1 MRETSPT
8 AVALTS
14 LPAWGPTLLA
24 AREAFEQLAWPYR
37 AFAAWPCP
45 VLRVAS
51 GSQSGAALQHEINR
65 HRRVRDYANRLA
77 REPGYVFE
85 VREDGAELDAWCEEF
100 CDTHEWRWNTTS
112 TPSSYRS
119 PEARALFRDVLAGW
133 GRDHVLV
140 RFAIRLRAGRVAFVA
155 ALRAGTRLV
164 YHHVSTS
171 PAAENLRAG
180 HALIRLIG
188 LWMSERGFDT
198 LDLGAGGEAYKMRYA
213 NGNEPLWR
221 LYAARRRLS
230 LGYARGLAEERIR
243 RSSAMQRAW
252 DRWVNARLRVA
263 LDVCWR
269 GLARWKSLVRRL
281 RHVAATRHE
290 ICYRAYGLADT
301 SDASDEVTDVRTF
314 AVLSMLEQ
322 KGRLSARERA
332 ALYARRASG
341 ARLLGI
347 VEDGKVLHAALL
359 APMQR
364 DGVPDWVHP
373 GARALWRVTNL
384 CSAGGTESHLLHRD
398 VLRGVLGRL
407 EPDELAIV
415 CAETSNGQA
424 KREILAAGFEVIA
437 RRRTQRGREIFERV

>member
-1 MRETSPT
+1 MLGSAMRTSRM
-8 AVALTS
+8 AV
-14 LPAWGPTLLA
+14 
-24 AREAFEQLAWPYR
+24 
-37 AFAAWPCP
+37 
-45 VLRVAS
+45 V
-51 GSQSGAALQHEINR
+51 I
-65 HRRVRDYANRLA
+65 RR
-77 REPGYVFE
+77 P
-85 VREDGAELDAWCEEF
+85 
-100 CDTHEWRWNTTS
+100 
-112 TPSSYRS
+112 
-119 PEARALFRDVLAGW
+119 
-133 GRDHVLV
+133 
-140 RFAIRLRAGRVAFVA
+140 
-155 ALRAGTRLV
+155 
-164 YHHVSTS
+164 
-171 PAAENLRAG
+171 
-180 HALIRLIG
+180 RLIG

-359 APMQR
+359 VVVA
-364 DGVPDWVHP
+364 
-373 GARALWRVTNL
+373 GAEDRIRVRA
-384 CSAGGTESHLLHRD
+384 
-398 VLRGVLGRL
+398 RGVVDTVRGRRAAVQAT
-407 EPDELAIV
+407 EETPDHARSDRRRARPFDAV
-415 CAETSNGQA
+415 DRRAV
-424 KREILAAGFEVIA
+424 REILAAGFEVIA